1 MIKWIYISRD
11 RPTVKILYEI
21 WYVNAST
28 TELRVVCTEQVHSLT
43 SFEVI
48 LTGVIWHSV
57 SLNLYLE
64 QVIVTNLVKNF
75 YGTRRFIMMIINA
88 AVGSFLEPV

>member
-75 YGTRRFIMMIINA
+75 LWHSKVHYDDHKRRCWIL
-88 AVGSFLEPV
+88 S